1 MNGDYNSYGNGNSP
15 EDTTSVWVGN
25 NTPDVSMEPLV
36 DQFGNLRFGNQ
47 VIPLTTPI
55 APYLSQTPS
64 LPDFG
69 APPFPNLNT
78 VQLPLNSPLLT
89 PQLTSQLTSQP
100 TGQYYMVTMQQAP
113 SNISSVPLNSVPTQ
127 TYVHPV
133 LSQKPDKTPSSG
145 EGFNA
150 SPLQFVSTQA
160 QSPSDNHDV
169 NQLRTVQTST
179 QITNPSDI
187 YGVNSLRHVPNQG
200 QSPNDNHGVNPL
212 RNAQTSTQI
221 TNPSDIY
228 GVNSLRHVPNQGQSP
243 SDNHGV
249 NPLRNAQTSTQITN
263 PSDIY
268 GVNSLRHVPN
278 QGQSPNDNHGVN
290 PLRNAQTST
299 QITNPSDIY
308 GVNSLRHVPNQ
319 GQSPSDNH
327 GVNPLRNAQTSTQ
340 ITNPGDIYGVNSLR
354 HVPNQ
359 GQSPSDNHGVNPL
372 RNAQTSTQITNPS
385 DIYGVNSLRHVPNQ
399 GQSPSDNHGVNPL
412 RNAQTSTQITNP
424 SDIYGVNSLRHV
436 PNQGQSPS
444 DNFGVNPLRNAQTST
459 QITNPS
465 DIYGVNSLRHVP
477 NQGQSPSDNHGVNP
491 LRNAQTS
498 TQITNPSD
506 IYGVNSLRHVQT
518 HQNYKEHG
526 SNGVNRPTQLTNG
539 AQARQTNVGS
549 PETKQVVYKRER
561 HLSDQESLFPGQP
574 YMRKISIDHSNG
586 EVIRSPEWD
595 VPPLVSSAT
604 FTTQL
609 PVEDTFVN
617 DPENGTRVV
626 LQTNSGHSGTGS
638 SSMTSSASVSPY
650 NSVPSSPRIDPGASL
665 IGPGADNKTV
675 YDPVPPRYTK
685 PTAKSRCLVCDKTV
699 YAMEKRGP
707 IKTDVLFH
715 KACFRCA
722 VCAMMLDLKNFCH
735 NPNDL
740 ADLNIYCKSH
750 KPSEKFG
757 KLDAGALSITRA
769 LQAPRLGQLNEQIR
783 GGPEAMKGGKMDAGA
798 LNIRSAMNAPKAQV
812 SSNETV
818 KNTAHSYQIDNQTVA
833 MVHARSVPATELQVS
848 NKLRAQVWSR
858 DKRKAEGVPPPDVIR
873 YDTRLSDYGGDPYSP
888 DPSS

>member
-1 MNGDYNSYGNGNSP
+1 MNGDYNSYGNVNSP

-25 NTPDVSMEPLV
+25 NTPNVSMEPLV

-55 APYLSQTPS
+55 APYLSQTPNLPS
-64 LPDFG
+64 LG

-78 VQLPLNSPLLT
+78 AQLPLNSPLLT
-89 PQLTSQLTSQP
+89 PQLTSQP

-113 SNISSVPLNSVPTQ
+113 SNISSVPLNSVPAQ

-133 LSQKPDKTPSSG
+133 LSQKPDKTPSPG

-150 SPLQFVSTQA
+150 NHLQFVSTQA

-169 NQLRTVQTST
+169 NPLRNAQTST

-187 YGVNSLRHVPNQG
+187 YGVNSLRHVPNQA
-200 QSPNDNHGVNPL
+200 QSPSDNHGVNPL

-228 GVNSLRHVPNQGQSP
+228 GVNSLRHVPNQAQSP

-278 QGQSPNDNHGVN
+278 QGQSSSDNHGVN
-290 PLRNAQTST
+290 PLQNVQTST
-299 QITNPSDIY
+299 QINNPSDIY

-319 GQSPSDNH
+319 GQSSSDNH
-327 GVNPLRNAQTSTQ
+327 GVNPLQNVQTSTQ
-340 ITNPGDIYGVNSLR
+340 IN
-354 HVPNQ
+354 
-359 GQSPSDNHGVNPL
+359 
-372 RNAQTSTQITNPS
+372 NPS
-385 DIYGVNSLRHVPNQ
+385 DIYGVNSLRHVQNQ
-399 GQSPSDNHGVNPL
+399 AQSPSDNHGVNPL
-412 RNAQTSTQITNP
+412 QN
-424 SDIYGVNSLRHV
+424 V
-436 PNQGQSPS
+436 
-444 DNFGVNPLRNAQTST
+444 
-459 QITNPS
+459 
-465 DIYGVNSLRHVP
+465 
-477 NQGQSPSDNHGVNP
+477 
-491 LRNAQTS
+491 QTS

-539 AQARQTNVGS
+539 AHARQSNVGS
-549 PETKQVVYKRER
+549 PETEPVVYQRER
-561 HLSDQESLFPGQP
+561 HLSDQEYLFPGQP

-586 EVIRSPEWD
+586 EVIRSPERD

-609 PVEDTFVN
+609 PVEDTYVN
-617 DPENGTRVV
+617 DPENGTRLV

-650 NSVPSSPRIDPGASL
+650 NSVPSSPRPD
-665 IGPGADNKTV
+665 PGADNKTV

-722 VCAMMLDLKNFCH
+722 VCAMTLDLKNFCQ

-798 LNIRSAMNAPKAQV
+798 LNIRSAMNVPKAQV

-873 YDTRLSDYGGDPYSP
+873 YDTRLSDYGGDPYSH